1 MMIKLMMMFI
11 MSRTTIQDKLN
22 LKTLNWEK
30 WKTFKMINLIF
41 ENLLSNF
48 SFECCWCYDL
58 KLVYKS
64 GFGLAMTKW
73 LKLD

>member
-1 MMIKLMMMFI
+1 M
-11 MSRTTIQDKLN
+11 
-22 LKTLNWEK
+22 
-30 WKTFKMINLIF
+30 KTFKMINLIF

-58 KLVYKS
+58 KPVYKS